1 MRVNICDIGPPSL
14 GYSHTLYILC
24 ASGSPDDQMRRG
36 SGYASPGREPRHR
49 RKRLGHL
56 EVSHANPVREIDR
69 LEDERYGAMRLRDL
83 ATLDRLLHEDLLFV
97 HSSGFTDTKSSYL
110 AGLRDGRFG
119 YLRLQREDQLTRVC
133 GPVALV
139 FNRVRLS
146 AQIRGILM
154 EADSRD
160 LAVWLRTDDAWRLI
174 AHQSG
179 CAHSALL

>member
-1 MRVNICDIGPPSL
+1 MSN
-14 GYSHTLYILC
+14 
-24 ASGSPDDQMRRG
+24 
-36 SGYASPGREPRHR
+36 
-49 RKRLGHL
+49 
-56 EVSHANPVREIDR
+56 ANPVREIDR

-110 AGLRDGRFG
+110 AGLRDGRLE
-119 YLRLQREDQLTRVC
+119 YLRLQRKDQLTRVY

-139 FNRVRLS
+139 LNRVRMS
-146 AQIRGILM
+146 ALIRGIPM
-154 EADSRD
+154 EAHSRD

-179 CAHSALL
+179 YANSALHFVQ